1 MIDLA
6 HIHPMLVHFPLALLP
21 VAVSAQAITVARGQ
35 SLFGRSCTAQAGFW
49 LMLLAAAGAIAAA
62 IFGDQALD
70 IAREAGVPMAQ
81 MEGHEELGT
90 LSAWLL
96 AGMAALNTFF
106 FRKQSMSKP
115 LSLAVLFG
123 GIVLLILLLTTAWFG
138 GQLVYE
144 LGINVRA

>member
-21 VAVSAQAITVARGQ
+21 VAVSAQAITVAKGQ
-35 SLFGRSCTAQAGFW
+35 SLFERSCTAQAGFW
-49 LMLLAAAGAIAAA
+49 LLALAAVGAIAAA

-81 MEGHEELGT
+81 MEGHEELGMLT
-90 LSAWLL
+90 AWLL
-96 AGMAALNTFF
+96 VGMAALNAFF
-106 FRKQSMSKP
+106 YRKQSTSRP

-123 GIVLLILLLTTAWFG
+123 GIALLVLLFTTAWFG
-138 GQLVYE
+138 GQLVYD
-144 LGINVRA
+144 LGISVRV